1 MAERLK
7 YFMLG
12 LLFLV
17 VAGVIAY
24 DKWNTV
30 EDPSS
35 GKDQVAIKIDPPP
48 VVPAR
53 PPAAEARVIPPVD
66 PILPPDPAPISDRP
80 AEVPPPNP
88 APPSP
93 PPKPPPTRVHVVA
106 AGETLDEI
114 AVRYYGTIKGV
125 ARIVAA
131 NGLQDPNRISINQ
144 KLTIPDAADTARQP
158 PAARE
163 PRTDGGTTTVPES
176 YRVTEGESDLYA
188 ICRRMY
194 GAEGLSAR
202 VARVMDI
209 NGLWSA
215 NVRPGTVLRLPRD

>member
-35 GKDQVAIKIDPPP
+35 GPDQVAIKIDPPP
-48 VVPAR
+48 VVPPR
-53 PPAAEARVIPPVD
+53 PPAPEPQPAPT
-66 PILPPDPAPISDRP
+66 PDP
-80 AEVPPPNP
+80 VPPPNP
-88 APPSP
+88 APVPHRPADVPAPAPVP
-93 PPKPPPTRVHVVA
+93 PTPAPKPATARVHVVA
-106 AGETLDEI
+106 SGETLEEI

-125 ARIVAA
+125 PRIVSA
-131 NGLQDPNRISINQ
+131 NGLQDANRISVNQ
-144 KLTIPDAADTARQP
+144 KLTIPDAEDAARQP

-163 PRTDGGTTTVPES
+163 PRRDGGATVPES
-176 YRVTEGESDLYA
+176 YRVKDGESDLYA
-188 ICRRMY
+188 ICSRMY

-215 NVRPGTVLRLPRD
+215 SVRPGTVLRLPRD